1 MLFFN
6 LNYNQLLLY
15 GVHVGHSLSNTL
27 LYSAWMVSAF
37 RQSIS
42 IINLFKS
49 IIMFR
54 LSFLIFTNIIAVY
67 GPIWFINLDK
77 SVDRYVRYAAL
88 NCGEFSVTTRW
99 IRGSISNYRIV
110 FNAYRRLIDLSG
122 TVLSSKKK
130 SFNNF
135 FNNWFLTR
143 YSWPRAVFIS
153 SLHTSYFPAKEA
165 LSLKIPSISIVDTN
179 SWTQGAS
186 LAIPGND
193 ESLGCLVFYND
204 IMSNFILSR
213 KFNLVSIWFFN
224 IRSISRV
231 VSFTDWVS
239 KRYSLNNE
247 INLSKLVTFKPNMLN
262 SYLKSFG
269 LFLSSNY
276 WSTLMK
282 DRLDVFYY
290 ANSAFDASFI
300 FPNFLAAKKRIIMS
314 LNIHFFKKKWIFKGF
329 FKKRFFT
336 ASNFKKRFLQK
347 DYFYKKFLTKKYFR
361 YGLLPKTLN
370 LNFFLAI
377 SDLYFLKKYSTKIVT
392 PKISKIKIKYW
403 STISNIL
410 VHKFI
415 EKSKVWN
422 VAIDVDNSFKKI
434 KNLSRNSK
442 VTYVTTTKTN
452 YLAKS
457 NFVSNKLKF
466 YISNYSFDSYLPK
479 YLWYWNINYFV
490 INKASTSSLVNG
502 YFFRKFFTN
511 YYNKGKSTYFTGLLN
526 SSVNKKSFPKFKGYK
541 WVWF

>member
-1 MLFFN
+1 MVFFN

-49 IIMFR
+49 IVMFR
-54 LSFLIFTNIIAVY
+54 LSFLILTNIIAAY
-67 GPIWFINLDK
+67 GPVWFINLDK

-88 NCGEFSVTTRW
+88 NCGEFSVTNRW

-110 FNAYRRLIDLSG
+110 FNAYRRLMDLPG

-179 SWTQGAS
+179 SWTQATS
-186 LAIPGND
+186 IAIPGND

-224 IRSISRV
+224 IRSISRI
-231 VSFTDWVS
+231 VSFTDWIS
-239 KRYSLNNE
+239 KRYTLNTSSDLFN
-247 INLSKLVTFKPNMLN
+247 LVTFKPNILN

-269 LFLSSNY
+269 LFLSNNY
-276 WSTLMK
+276 WSTIIK
-282 DRLDVFYY
+282 DRLDVFYFE
-290 ANSAFDASFI
+290 NSLFDASFV
-300 FPNFLAAKKRIIMS
+300 FPNFLAAKKRIIMT
-314 LNIHFFKKKWIFKGF
+314 LNFHFFKKMWIFKGF
-329 FKKRFFT
+329 FKKKFFT
-336 ASNFKKRFLQK
+336 DRNFKSKFLLK
-347 DYFYKKFLTKKYFR
+347 DYFYKKFLTKKYLR
-361 YGLLPKTLN
+361 HGLLSN
-370 LNFFLAI
+370 NINSDFFLAI
-377 SDLYFLKKYSTKIVT
+377 SNLYFLQKYLTKISI
-392 PKISKIKIKYW
+392 PNISKAKLKYW
-403 STISNIL
+403 NLISGSL
-410 VHKFI
+410 VHKFLK
-415 EKSKVWN
+415 KSKVWN
-422 VAIDVDNSFKKI
+422 LNFNVRPFVKNISFSKKNYRKVSI
-434 KNLSRNSK
+434 KISNK
-442 VTYVTTTKTN
+442 MT

-457 NFVSNKLKF
+457 NSTINKLKF
-466 YISNYSFDSYLPK
+466 YVSNYSFDSYLPK
-479 YLWYWNINYFV
+479 YLWYWNVNSFV
-490 INKASTSSLVNG
+490 TNKNSMSDLVNG
-502 YFFRKFFTN
+502 YFFRKSSS
-511 YYNKGKSTYFTGLLN
+511 KGNSFYFKGFLN
-526 SSVNKKSFPKFKGYK
+526 STVNKDTFPKIKGYK
-541 WVWF
+541 WIWF